1 METLS
6 PMTRNLISL
15 VKDIPVIVLKA
26 SLGRKDSGRILEE
39 IRSLDGRGFRVFQN
53 GDDLCI
59 VADGSGRTFLI

>member
-15 VKDIPVIVLKA
+15 VKDIPVIVLKS

>member
-26 SLGRKDSGRILEE
+26 SSGRKDTGRILEE
-39 IRSLDGRGFRVFQN
+39 IRGLDGRGFRVFQN

-59 VADGSGRTFLI
+59 VADRSGRTFLV